1 MTTDRNED
9 YLEAIYT
16 VVKKKGYAKV
26 RDISQILGVGPPSVT
41 EMFKK
46 LADDG
51 YINYEKYSGVTLTE
65 KGREIAE
72 AVRAKHDTLRELLMI
87 FGVDEAIAEEDA
99 CKIEHTVHL
108 DTMER
113 LTRFVEFVQGAEEES
128 HWFAHY
134 RHYVETGERIQ
145 CRPSEDHECPFNR
158 EIISGKGN
166 KTGSKKKRTS
176 ASGKDGE

>member
-16 VVKKKGYAKV
+16 MTKKKGYAKV

-51 YINYEKYSGVTLTE
+51 FVNYEKYSGVTLTD
-65 KGREIAE
+65 KGKEIAK
-72 AVRAKHDTLRELLMI
+72 AVRAKHDTLRELLII
-87 FGVDEAIAEEDA
+87 FGIDEAIAEEDA
-99 CKIEHTVHL
+99 CKIEHTVNPE
-108 DTMER
+108 TMDR
-113 LTRFVEFVQGAEEES
+113 LTKFVDFVKGAEDES

-145 CRPSEDHECPFNR
+145 CKPSKDHECPFQK
-158 EIISGKGN
+158 ELSSK
-166 KTGSKKKRTS
+166 SKKK
-176 ASGKDGE
+176 DQ